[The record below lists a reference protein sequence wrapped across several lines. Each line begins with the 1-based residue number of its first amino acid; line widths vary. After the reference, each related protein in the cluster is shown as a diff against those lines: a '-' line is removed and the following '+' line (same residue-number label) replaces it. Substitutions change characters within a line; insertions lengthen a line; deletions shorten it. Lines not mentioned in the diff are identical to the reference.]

1 MSDNNNPNQSS
12 GENAPKTETTGKG
25 KEAGQKALESVQKA
39 LGHAVNAIKT
49 IVTDPMNGQ
58 FKALTEL
65 GETNAFSAGIVFIA
79 IFLIAALIASLGY
92 FRSFIYW
99 GGGLGFFGY
108 VKLLISS
115 LVPIV
120 GLFVGYLLIDKALGK
135 KDTNWMVYVFTTGV
149 TVLPIVILFLL
160 FWFPFQ
166 AITAI
171 GVFCMSL
178 TVLIVYSALSSI
190 YKLSTKAAF
199 WLTPVLFL
207 VVALVSRV
215 FYSMIF

>member
-1 MSDNNNPNQSS
+1 LRKDERRIIMPDTNNPNEGS
-12 GENAPKTETTGKG
+12 GNKG
-25 KEAGQKALESVQKA
+25 AESGQKALESAKKA
-39 LGHAVNAIKT
+39 LGQAVHAIKT

-58 FKALTEL
+58 SKALTEL
-65 GETNAFSAGIVFIA
+65 GETNAFSVGIVFSVF
-79 IFLIAALIASLGY
+79 FLIAALIGSLGY
-92 FRSFIYW
+92 FRSFLFW

-135 KDTNWMVYVFTTGV
+135 KDTHWQVYVFTTGV
-149 TVLPIVILFLL
+149 TVLPIAILFLL
-160 FWFPFQ
+160 FWFPYQ

-171 GVFCMSL
+171 GVFCLSL
-178 TVLIVYSALSSI
+178 TVLIVYSALSAVYS
-190 YKLSTKAAF
+190 LSTQAAF

-215 FYSMIF
+215 FYFMIF

>member
-1 MSDNNNPNQSS
+1 MPDTNNPNQGS
-12 GENAPKTETTGKG
+12 GSKG
-25 KEAGQKALESVQKA
+25 AEAGQKALESAKKA

-58 FKALTEL
+58 SKALTEL
-65 GETNAFSAGIVFIA
+65 GETNAFSAGIVFIV
-79 IFLIAALIASLGY
+79 IFLIAALIGFLGY
-92 FRSFIYW
+92 FRSFMYW

-108 VKLLISS
+108 VKLFISS
-115 LVPIV
+115 LVPII
-120 GLFVGYLLIDKALGK
+120 GLFVGYLLIDKTLGK

-160 FWFPFQ
+160 FWFPYQ
-166 AITAI
+166 AITAM
-171 GVFCMSL
+171 GVFCLSL
-178 TVLIVYSALSSI
+178 TVLLVYSALSSV
-190 YKLSTKAAF
+190 YTLSSKTAF